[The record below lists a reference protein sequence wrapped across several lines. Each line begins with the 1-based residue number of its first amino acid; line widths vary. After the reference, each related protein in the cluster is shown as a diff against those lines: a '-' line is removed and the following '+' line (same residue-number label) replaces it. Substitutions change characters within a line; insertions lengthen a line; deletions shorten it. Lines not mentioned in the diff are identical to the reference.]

1 MPMPPSRI
9 MEIAQSSNGQA
20 LPPPPEPLH
29 IVPAADLLRDYPERR
44 PAVIEG
50 LLRQGETMNI
60 IAAPKVGKSW
70 LTLGLAFSVAH
81 GLPWLDTFQCTK
93 SRVLIIDNELHPET
107 SAHRLRILGKALLL
121 SVDGIDL
128 MNLRGNL
135 QDLVGLCDKLKRI
148 ERGQYGLVIIDAFYR
163 TIPQNSD
170 ENSNAMMAGLYNVI
184 DATAEKIGSAFSSIH
199 HSSKGN
205 QANKA
210 ITDVGSGAGAM
221 SRATDT
227 HLILRPHEEEG
238 AVVLEA
244 AVRSSAPVSPLCLRW
259 SFPTWRS
266 DRDLDVTALRAEK
279 PRRLRRAE
287 DQAAEK
293 PVKEAWTAKRFAEA
307 VGKPEPQPRGVFLEA
322 GTVYG
327 LSDRKT
333 EQLLQNA
340 VDCGYLFFRQ
350 EHGTYGKAMYSTQ
363 PPEPPTPE
371 PAVEKKGKRQK
382 S

>member
-1 MPMPPSRI
+1 MP
-9 MEIAQSSNGQA
+9 A
-20 LPPPPEPLH
+20 LMAVGGGGSHAHAPEPHHGDSPVLQRPGAPPPPEPLH

-244 AVRSSAPVSPLCLRW
+244 AVRAGRPSLPCAYAGRSPPGDLTATWTSPHFGLRN
-259 SFPTWRS
+259 
-266 DRDLDVTALRAEK
+266 RA
-279 PRRLRRAE
+279 
-287 DQAAEK
+287 
-293 PVKEAWTAKRFAEA
+293 
-307 VGKPEPQPRGVFLEA
+307 G
-322 GTVYG
+322 
-327 LSDRKT
+327 
-333 EQLLQNA
+333 
-340 VDCGYLFFRQ
+340 
-350 EHGTYGKAMYSTQ
+350 
-363 PPEPPTPE
+363 
-371 PAVEKKGKRQK
+371 
-382 S
+382 